1 MHPSHAPLPDMKSKP
16 SRDIDR
22 GGSRE
27 TEGERENAPL
37 PCPAPSR
44 PPQHRLQGVPDGS
57 LESLRHQTAVQRLR
71 STSTLP
77 VHPEAGLTPPYFRSG
92 RSAFR
97 GGANVA
103 HIRQPT
109 PDSGLARTTFG
120 EKVPNL
126 GYSLSLGGAPPLRFV
141 SAGIPAV
148 CWRPCTTRERR
159 VHTYVY
165 IYIFIYIYIYPSVYL
180 YIYLYVSIYLSI
192 DLSIYP
198 SVNIYI

>member
-1 MHPSHAPLPDMKSKP
+1 MKRKLA
-16 SRDIDR
+16 RDTDR

-27 TEGERENAPL
+27 TEGERENALL

-44 PPQHRLQGVPDGS
+44 PLQHRLQGDPDGS

-77 VHPEAGLTPPYFRSG
+77 VHPESGLTPPYFRSG

-126 GYSLSLGGAPPLRFV
+126 GYSARRRPPPKIRLRQDTGGLLAPLHHQ
-141 SAGIPAV
+141 
-148 CWRPCTTRERR
+148 REKS
-159 VHTYVY
+159 T
-165 IYIFIYIYIYPSVYL
+165 
-180 YIYLYVSIYLSI
+180 
-192 DLSIYP
+192 
-198 SVNIYI
+198 